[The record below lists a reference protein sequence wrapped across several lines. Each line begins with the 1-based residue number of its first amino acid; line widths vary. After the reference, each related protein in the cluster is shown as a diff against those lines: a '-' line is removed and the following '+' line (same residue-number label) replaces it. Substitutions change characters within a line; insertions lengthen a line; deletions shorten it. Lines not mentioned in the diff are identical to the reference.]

1 MRRGR
6 PAKFGATVAA
16 RGRPRHA
23 GAGPLRETPAPRPG
37 PARPRSP
44 FCSHS
49 QHSEDAS
56 GVLKWERRSLP
67 LQSCAAESGAGSR
80 DFARKKKQ
88 QTNQNK
94 HVRCGDGG
102 RAKALVPL
110 GCGKA
115 PGFSLG
121 PCELVHLLFC
131 AAASAAM
138 SVVILHLDF
147 GKTLGW
153 IACTSPSPSRLLAER
168 FGKEKR
174 EKERKKRVREEQKIR
189 CVVVPGVL

>member
-1 MRRGR
+1 MGTALCSPSR
-6 PAKFGATVAA
+6 A
-16 RGRPRHA
+16 
-23 GAGPLRETPAPRPG
+23 APR
-37 PARPRSP
+37 
-44 FCSHS
+44 
-49 QHSEDAS
+49 
-56 GVLKWERRSLP
+56 SLG
-67 LQSCAAESGAGSR
+67 LGLGTWLG
-80 DFARKKKQ
+80 KKKQ